1 METILLDSPL
11 CRPSELTTCNAE
23 GKSVLTLE
31 GAAYLIHLFQHGYLI
46 EFDPDLAGEL
56 NALPYLRLDRAATRQ
71 AFLLMREKAQA
82 AAKEEVKEAA
92 DVLWH
97 MIREF
102 QTEAVARATSWLRGA
117 EAEAKLTELFA
128 RELRIEGEEVIGY
141 YAKAGGFTCFNAT
154 TGELDC
160 RIVWTK
166 DEDAA
171 HRWLL
176 RTIDK
181 QDLPQQAQ
189 GA

>member
-11 CRPSELTTCNAE
+11 CRPSELTTRNAE

-71 AFLLMREKAQA
+71 AFLLIQAQA
-82 AAKEEVKEAA
+82 GTKVEVKEAA
-92 DVLWH
+92 NVLWH

-102 QTEAVARATSWLRGA
+102 QTEALTRATSWLRGT

-128 RELRIEGEEVIGY
+128 RELRVEGEEVIGY
-141 YAKAGGFTCFNAT
+141 YPKAGGFTCFDTT

-160 RIVWTK
+160 RIIWTK